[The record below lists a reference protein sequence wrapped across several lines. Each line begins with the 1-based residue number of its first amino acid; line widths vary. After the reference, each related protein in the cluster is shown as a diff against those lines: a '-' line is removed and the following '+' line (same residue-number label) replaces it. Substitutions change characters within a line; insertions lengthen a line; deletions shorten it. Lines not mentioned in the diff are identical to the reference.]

1 RRTSWTRSERTGN
14 IDGGGVFTAAAR
26 RAPGG
31 GRNRT
36 DSAAAVGSLAT
47 DRGPEPL
54 TGCFVALASTG
65 PRAALLHDIDFL
77 SRYRLSLLVASSA
90 CRARPKDDSGSTSDV
105 CNRGTCST
113 SWPCCGTPIA
123 AEEGDDPCGRQRHR
137 A

>member
-1 RRTSWTRSERTGN
+1 MDSGRVS
-14 IDGGGVFTAAAR
+14 IAAAR
-26 RAPGG
+26 CAPGG

-77 SRYRLSLLVASSA
+77 SRYRLSLLLASSA
-90 CRARPKDDSGSTSDV
+90 CRARPNMTVEVRQMYASG
-105 CNRGTCST
+105 RG
-113 SWPCCGTPIA
+113 PVPRRGHA
-123 AEEGDDPCGRQRHR
+123 AALRSRPKKEATHVEDNGIEPETTR
-137 A
+137 